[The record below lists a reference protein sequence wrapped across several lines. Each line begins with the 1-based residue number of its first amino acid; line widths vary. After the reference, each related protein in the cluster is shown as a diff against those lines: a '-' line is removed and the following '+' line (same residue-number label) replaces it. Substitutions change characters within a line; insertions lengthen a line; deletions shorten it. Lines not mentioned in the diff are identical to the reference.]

1 MNIYVLLLI
10 AYPLV
15 RAGRGLYVGDTTY
28 SPANFTFHGSMS
40 GTWTI
45 ATYLANVLGSYFTK
59 LPGGSTLL
67 GLNIYTSL
75 VVSLTALIAFLVL
88 KKDINIHVL
97 FVGEIL
103 ALSLCWC
110 PTTILYNYLTYLLFT
125 AGALLLYMAV
135 CADGEERRKP
145 FFIAAGICLGLNVF
159 TRLPNVTEA
168 ALILVVW
175 FAALIRRRKI
185 SETLLD
191 TLFCVTGYVI
201 GFLVPWAAIRYKYS
215 PTAFT
220 DMISNM
226 FSMTEKATDYK
237 PVSMIAAMF
246 EDYAYAGRWIALWAA
261 AMLIC
266 GVFYA
271 ALEMDTKDRNAA
283 VFMKAYRYKDTIHAF
298 FAVLMFGLIIRLCYG
313 RGMFSFRYYEY
324 GCMYFW
330 AVLLLLATTLIAL
343 FIIFKEDPL
352 CSGKDNWEHKRILS
366 MIALIMIYITC
377 IGSNNGLY
385 PIVNNMFIC
394 GPYIA
399 WVLWDAACAL
409 YRYSRGKSIA
419 VSADETDAAAD
430 ETDSVAEAKA
440 GTAVSDPAEL
450 MSGRPRTRALIYTV
464 TLATSL
470 LFIGTFIQGFGFH
483 MVNAFNDGINGEK
496 LTFCVTGYERTA
508 HIRTSS
514 ENAKNLQGLMDYMYA
529 NKTGDD
535 SVILYGE
542 IPGLGYILDM
552 PSALTTFWP
561 DLDSYNYFEWQRDLD
576 AVAVEKADHMP
587 YVIVSLPVAALEGGD
602 PDVIAYFGEETAKY
616 DGDRKLADLIGF
628 IHTYGYEQVYVNDAY
643 AVYVCH

>member
-1 MNIYVLLLI
+1 MYIYVLLLI

-45 ATYLANVLGSYFTK
+45 ATYLANVLGYIFTK
-59 LPGGSTLL
+59 LPGGATLL
-67 GLNIYTSL
+67 GLNVYTSL
-75 VVSLTALIAFLVL
+75 VVSLTALIVFFVL

-97 FVGEIL
+97 FIGEVL

-135 CADGEERRKP
+135 CSDDEAARKIL
-145 FFIAAGICLGLNVF
+145 FIAAGVCLGLNVF

-175 FAALIRRRKI
+175 FAALIRGRKI
-185 SETLLD
+185 SNTLLD
-191 TLFCVTGYVI
+191 TLFCACGYVI
-201 GFLVPWAAIRYKYS
+201 GFAIPWTVVRYKYS
-215 PTAFT
+215 TTAFT

-226 FSMTEKATDYK
+226 FRMTEKATDYK
-237 PVSMIAAMF
+237 PASMITAMF
-246 EDYAYAGRWIALWAA
+246 EDYAYAGKWIALWAA

-266 GVFYA
+266 GVFYL
-271 ALEMDTKDRNAA
+271 ALEMDTKNRNAA
-283 VFMKAYRYKDTIHAF
+283 VFMKAYRYKDAIHAF

-330 AVLLLLATTLIAL
+330 AVILLLATTLIAL
-343 FIIFKEDPL
+343 FIIFKADPL
-352 CSGKDNWEHKRILS
+352 CSGKEKWEHKRILS

-419 VSADETDAAAD
+419 ATDEADAAAND
-430 ETDSVAEAKA
+430 TDAEAKA
-440 GTAVSDPAEL
+440 GTATPDPAEL
-450 MSGRPRTRALIYTV
+450 MNGRPRTRAIIYAV
-464 TLATSL
+464 TLTTSI
-470 LFIGTFIQGFGFH
+470 LFVGTFIQAFGFH

-496 LTFCVTGYERTA
+496 LDSYVTGYARTD
-508 HIRTSS
+508 HIRTSAF
-514 ENAKNLQGLMDYMYA
+514 NAQTLQGLMDYMYSH
-529 NKTGDD
+529 KTEGD

-576 AVAVEKADHMP
+576 AITVEKADHMP
-587 YVIVSLPVAALEGGD
+587 YVIVTLPVAALEGGD
-602 PDVIAYFGEETAKY
+602 PDAIAFFGEEAAKY
-616 DGDRKLADLIGF
+616 EDDRKVYDLISF
-628 IHTYGYEQVYVNDAY
+628 ILDNGYEQVYVNDAY